1 MLVNTNL
8 SSLSAQRML
17 FENTKTAATAME
29 RLATGSKINQ
39 AQDDVAGS
47 AIADRMTSQVL
58 GLNMAVKNAN
68 DAFSMLSVAETAAE
82 DQTNILQRIRELTL
96 QATNDTNSPQ
106 DRAYLQSEVSVLVSE
121 VHRMNGETKFNGE
134 AIGGLKNFQLGANAG
149 QSISTFIGLSS
160 GYAGSVFG
168 QATQDYVAGDDFIE
182 IKGLSTVGPYVF
194 GDMVAIGD
202 ERYFVQGVGSA
213 QSHDDGTF
221 TQTISVYNGTT
232 SGLLAPI
239 TAGFELVFAFGSQS
253 VDASVPVAE
262 RFTNGGRNSLF
273 RIDLTTNAS
282 GALTGIDEAMR
293 VLVDNRASIGAVQ
306 NRINYAVSNLMN
318 VSEQT
323 AAARSRIED
332 ADFAMESAVLAKT
345 QVLQQTGAAMLAQAN
360 AKPQL
365 VLQLI
370 E

>member
-82 DQTNILQRIRELTL
+82 DQTNILQRIRGLTL

-106 DRAYLQSEVSVLVSE
+106 DRAYLQSEASELVSE
-121 VHRMNGETKFNGE
+121 VHRIGNGTEFNGE
-134 AIGGLKNFQLGANAG
+134 AIGGLKSFQLGANEG

-168 QATQDYVAGDDFIE
+168 QASQDYDAGDDFIE
-182 IKGLSTVGPYVF
+182 VTGLSKVGPFEF
-194 GDMVAIGD
+194 GDMVAINGSG
-202 ERYFVQGVGSA
+202 YFVQGVA
-213 QSHDDGTF
+213 NTQTNDDGTF
-221 TQTISVYNGTT
+221 TQTISVHNAEGS

-239 TAGFELVFAFGSQS
+239 TAGFDLISAYGTQS
-253 VDASVPVAE
+253 LDPNVG
-262 RFTNGGRNSLF
+262 FTLGGRNSLF
-273 RIDLTTNAS
+273 RIDLATNAS
-282 GALTGIDEAMR
+282 GALSGIDEAMR
-293 VLVDNRASIGAVQ
+293 VLVENRTSIGAVQ
-306 NRINYAVSNLMN
+306 NRINYTVSNLMN

>member
-17 FENTKTAATAME
+17 FENTKTAASAME

-68 DAFSMLSVAETAAE
+68 DALSMLSVAETAAE

-121 VHRMNGETKFNGE
+121 VHRLNGETKFNGE

-182 IKGLSTVGPYVF
+182 IEKLNKRKETK
-194 GDMVAIGD
+194 IL
-202 ERYFVQGVGSA
+202 R
-213 QSHDDGTF
+213 
-221 TQTISVYNGTT
+221 
-232 SGLLAPI
+232 L
-239 TAGFELVFAFGSQS
+239 
-253 VDASVPVAE
+253 
-262 RFTNGGRNSLF
+262 NSLKSIK
-273 RIDLTTNAS
+273 RLGWKPIWNLKVT
-282 GALTGIDEAMR
+282 LKR
-293 VLVDNRASIGAVQ
+293 VFEWNVLFNKGVQ
-306 NRINYAVSNLMN
+306 AKNICEKQFLMYLN
-318 VSEQT
+318 N
-323 AAARSRIED
+323 
-332 ADFAMESAVLAKT
+332 K
-345 QVLQQTGAAMLAQAN
+345 
-360 AKPQL
+360 
-365 VLQLI
+365 
-370 E
+370 